1 VTYAAVVFDLDN
13 TLCRHDQ
20 SEEEVYLGAFERA
33 GIDPVGEPTDLW
45 RALEGAPDPD
55 DTETYL
61 ARGFQQVLRQH
72 DAEQSAANSVET
84 TGDTDPARALAR
96 GFGEVVDHSRVSFRP
111 GAGAVLDRARETAQV
126 ALLTNGPERRQAI
139 KLDSLGL
146 TDAFESVV
154 FAGDMDNR
162 KPHRDPFDRVVRE
175 LGVDPDAALYVGDSL
190 EYDVG
195 GAQGAGLD
203 AAWTPDGDDPN
214 DVTDDLLGT
223 GDFSPEFVVPRLAD
237 LLAIL
242 DEGPTA
248 AVREWPRR

>member
-1 VTYAAVVFDLDN
+1 MTYAAVVFDLDD

-20 SEEEVYLGAFERA
+20 SEEEVYVGAFERA
-33 GIDPVGEPTDLW
+33 GIDLVGEPTDLW
-45 RALEGAPDPD
+45 QSLEGAPDPD

-61 ARGFQQVLRQH
+61 ARGFRRVLSQY
-72 DAEQSAANSVET
+72 DADSVAT
-84 TGDTDPARALAR
+84 DATAGDTDPARALAR
-96 GFGEVVDHSRVSFRP
+96 GFSAVVDHRRVSFRP
-111 GAGAVLDRARETAQV
+111 GAEAVLDRARETAQV

-139 KLDSLGL
+139 KLDALGIA
-146 TDAFESVV
+146 DAFDSVV

-175 LGVDPDAALYVGDSL
+175 LDVAADRTLYVGDSL

-214 DVTDDLLGT
+214 DVTDDLVDT

-237 LLAIL
+237 LRVIL

-248 AVREWPRR
+248 AVRDSPRR